1 MKKPSHYHLQCPLL
15 EREGDCN
22 ASTRRR
28 ADEGTAFWSSVGSMA
43 LLLLSMITFSLTARA
58 QDVSDLYRQLS
69 PSVVTIKTVGA
80 GSQSERS
87 AGLGSGVI
95 IDHDGR
101 VITAAHVV
109 HTASRIVVEMTDGQL
124 IEASVVTSV
133 PSADVALL
141 KMAWVPDGLKPAQL
155 GNSDSTLIGMPV
167 FIIGSPFGLGQSLS
181 VGHVSG
187 RLNQGQVTNGEVI
200 QVIQTD
206 AAVNQGNSGGPMFNE
221 RGEVVGIVSRILSRS
236 GGFEGISFAVA
247 INPARAI
254 LLESS
259 SFWTGFDAVFLGP
272 QLAQALNIRKQGGL
286 LVQRVVK
293 DSMAGQAGL
302 AGGMIPA
309 TLLGQEILLGGDVVL
324 SIHGTTCESPHDF
337 VRIREALDKLQDG
350 NPFFINIVR
359 GGKEITLTGLVDRPS
374 LSTDIRR

>member
-1 MKKPSHYHLQCPLL
+1 MKKPSHCRLQCLLL

-28 ADEGTAFWSSVGSMA
+28 PDEGAAFWSSMGSMA
-43 LLLLSMITFSLTARA
+43 LLLLSIVTFSLTARA
-58 QDVSDLYRQLS
+58 QDFSGLYRQLS
-69 PSVVTIKTVGA
+69 PSVVTIKTVGV
-80 GSQSERS
+80 GSRSERN

-109 HTASRIVVEMTDGQL
+109 HTASRIMVEMADGQL
-124 IEASVVTSV
+124 IEASIVTSV
-133 PSADVALL
+133 LGADVALL
-141 KMAWVPDGLKPAQL
+141 KMAWVPEGLKPARL
-155 GNSDSTLIGMPV
+155 GNSDSALIGMPV

-187 RLNQGQVTNGEVI
+187 RINQGHVTSGGVI
-200 QVIQTD
+200 EVIQTD
-206 AAVNQGNSGGPMFNE
+206 AAVNQGNSGGPMFDG
-221 RGEVVGIVSRILSRS
+221 RGDVVGIVSRILSKS
-236 GGFEGISFAVA
+236 GGFEGIGFAVA
-247 INPARAI
+247 INPARTI

-272 QLAQALNIRKQGGL
+272 QLAQALNISQHGGL

-293 DSMAGQAGL
+293 DSMAGRAGL

-309 TLLGQEILLGGDVVL
+309 TLLGQDILLGGDVVL
-324 SIHGTTCESPHDF
+324 SIHGTSCESPHDF

-359 GGKEITLTGLVDRPS
+359 DGKKVTLTGLVDRPS
-374 LSTDIRR
+374 LSAGIRR